1 MHPSPL
7 SLPLIDCC
15 YTSGGRVQILVKNT
29 GPDTHEISSKAS
41 LILKRVEGRLSM
53 VEEDVGEL

>member
-1 MHPSPL
+1 
-7 SLPLIDCC
+7 
-15 YTSGGRVQILVKNT
+15 VQILGKNT

-41 LILKRVEGRLSM
+41 LILKRVEGRFSM